1 MKRQELL
8 RYLRQQ
14 GCELLR
20 EGGRH
25 SWWWNPSINRR
36 SAIPCH
42 SEIAD
47 LLANKIC
54 QDLGVEKKRI
64 QAI

>member
-14 GCELLR
+14 GCDLLR

-25 SWWWNPSINRR
+25 SWWWNPANKRR
-36 SAIPCH
+36 SAIPRH
-42 SEIAD
+42 QEIPE

-54 QDLGVEKKRI
+54 QDLGVEKVK
-64 QAI
+64 